1 MAIDL
6 HRHPPMTL
14 ARLRARHAWIL
25 PAAILLFTL
34 LAIGAAFDKLPW
46 DQAITDA
53 AVDARTGWLLQF
65 ARRISFMGS
74 TPVVFAVSA
83 LAALFA
89 VKRCPRLALAIVVVA
104 LARPVIEWGLKELI
118 DRPRPTGDQLV
129 RGRGPSFPSGHPL
142 ATAASWG
149 MLPLVAALYL
159 KQRAVWWA
167 IAISV
172 WVLAVLV
179 AASRVFLGVHWA
191 SDVVASLLLAIIG
204 VAAVERVVES
214 THGVNRCEIRLP
226 RAAPH
231 PDATNQPPNLR
242 DNPGIVDG
250 SSRPSTG

>member
-25 PAAILLFTL
+25 PVAIVLFTL
-34 LAIGAAFDKLPW
+34 LAIGALFDALPW
-46 DQAITDA
+46 DQAITNA

-74 TPVVFAVSA
+74 TPVVFAVSGI
-83 LAALFA
+83 AALFA

-104 LARPVIEWGLKELI
+104 FARPVIEWGLKELI

-142 ATAASWG
+142 ATAASWC
-149 MLPLVAALYL
+149 MLPLVVALYT
-159 KQRAVWWA
+159 KQRVIWWA
-167 IAISV
+167 IAVSV

-191 SDVVASLLLAIIG
+191 SDVVASLLLAIVG

-214 THGVNRCEIRLP
+214 THGVNRCEVQLP
-226 RAAPH
+226 RAARR
-231 PDATNQPPNLR
+231 PDAASQSPSLQG
-242 DNPGIVDG
+242 NPGTGDG
-250 SSRPSTG
+250 SSHPSTA